1 MAKRLPEGISLRH
14 ARSCPSR
21 SGGRC
26 RCAPTYQ
33 AQAWSP
39 RDRKRLTRT
48 FPTLAAARGW
58 PYDALVGLRHGTL
71 RAAGGVTLR
80 HAADEWLAAGEAG
93 IVRNRSGD
101 VYKPSV
107 LRGYEQ
113 SLRTR
118 LLPALGGA
126 KLSDI
131 RRSDVQRL
139 VNRMM
144 ADGVGASTVRNSL
157 LPLRAIYRQALAL
170 DEVAVNPTTGVQ
182 LPAVRGKRERI
193 ATPTEAAQ
201 LLAALPQRDRAV
213 WATALYAGLRSGE
226 LQALTDELVD
236 LDSDVIRVQWS
247 WDPVT
252 GPVAPKSRSGRRT
265 VPVPTGAPEA
275 PARAPPRPRPPRWP
289 LLRPTERSPVLE
301 SVAQSARR
309 EDLAS
314 RRPRADRPARV
325 PAHLRLAHDR
335 RRRQREGP
343 FDLPRPRLG
352 DHHVR
357 PLRPPLSGLREGGR
371 GAPRQLPRMLPRRGF
386 RVRVRCTCAALRCT
400 NRPFS
405 GVERG
410 RLGSTNNA
418 KSTQKRPAHQ
428 RLQRRGRDSNPRW
441 TVRPTTVFETAP
453 FNRSGTP
460 PGV

>member
-58 PYDALVGLRHGTL
+58 RYDALVGLRHGTL
-71 RAAGGVTLR
+71 RAAGGVMLR
-80 HAADEWLAAGEAG
+80 QAADEWLAAAQAG
-93 IVRNRSGD
+93 IIRNRSGD

-113 SLRTR
+113 SLRAR
-118 LLPALGGA
+118 LVPALGAA

-193 ATPTEAAQ
+193 AAPAEAAQ
-201 LLAALPQRDRAV
+201 LIAALPPRDRAV
-213 WATALYAGLRSGE
+213 WATAMYAGLRSGE

-236 LDSDVIRVQWS
+236 LDADVIRVQWS
-247 WDPVT
+247 WDPVE
-252 GPVAPKSRSGRRT
+252 GRVAPKSRSGRRT
-265 VPVPTGAPEA
+265 VPVPSAL
-275 PARAPPRPRPPRWP
+275 RKH
-289 LLRPTERSPVLE
+289 LLE
-301 SVAQSARR
+301 
-309 EDLAS
+309 
-314 RRPRADRPARV
+314 
-325 PAHLRLAHDR
+325 HRLA
-335 RRRQREGP
+335 
-343 FDLPRPRLG
+343 
-352 DHHVR
+352 
-357 PLRPPLSGLREGGR
+357 R
-371 GAPRQLPRMLPRRGF
+371 GRRGGLF
-386 RVRVRCTCAALRCT
+386 FGRP
-400 NRPFS
+400 NSRPFS
-405 GVERG
+405 NQSLSQRATRTWRAAGLEPIGLHECRHTFASLVIAAGVTR
-410 RLGSTNNA
+410 RHS
-418 KSTQKRPAHQ
+418 RPSSAT
-428 RLQRRGRDSNPRW
+428 PR
-441 TVRPTTVFETAP
+441 
-453 FNRSGTP
+453 
-460 PGV
+460 